1 MSTCSLVHLG
11 NNVLEYQEKVKY
23 LGVLLNDKLNDN
35 DDIMK
40 QMRGLYARANSVLR
54 KFACSFEVK
63 LRLFQAFCTQPIMV
77 CFKTEP
83 RDSMMR

>member
-1 MSTCSLVHLG
+1 MYCFYPDGFSLKCPLVHLG

-40 QMRGLYARANSVLR
+40 QI
-54 KFACSFEVK
+54 FEVYM
-63 LRLFQAFCTQPIMV
+63 LVRT
-77 CFKTEP
+77 
-83 RDSMMR
+83 RS